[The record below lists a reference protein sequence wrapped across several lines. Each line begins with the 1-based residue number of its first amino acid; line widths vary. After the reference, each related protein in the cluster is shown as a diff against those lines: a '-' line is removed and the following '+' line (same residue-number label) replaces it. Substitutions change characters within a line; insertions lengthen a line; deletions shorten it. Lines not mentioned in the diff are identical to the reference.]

1 MRQLENTLID
11 NSFED
16 RIINKIDKDKKL
28 TFDKII
34 TFYKEGFLKKRT
46 RSNGTYI
53 STGNPNFSQSDY
65 FDRNMSIFKDKIL
78 TNKTWAEL
86 GRKYYLTG
94 QRVKEIY
101 YTQSRILHR
110 YAKILAKTTE
120 R

>member
-1 MRQLENTLID
+1 MLRLICNLIGIKISLQ
-11 NSFED
+11 NS
-16 RIINKIDKDKKL
+16 
-28 TFDKII
+28 KII